1 MFIQWTDA
9 YKLGIPTVDAQ
20 HKGLADLVNR
30 FFVQAQNDALAEDLA
45 ATLNSLIDETRAHF
59 QSEESMLD
67 RSNYP
72 MLAQHAAEH
81 DRLLLQMGHFQKA
94 YQDGEP
100 TARELTI
107 DTTEFFRHWLLA
119 HIQQEDMLYKPYV
132 MKIS

>member
-1 MFIQWTDA
+1 MRSRRDRQGQPD
-9 YKLGIPTVDAQ
+9 VDER
-20 HKGLADLVNR
+20 D
-30 FFVQAQNDALAEDLA
+30 
-45 ATLNSLIDETRAHF
+45 
-59 QSEESMLD
+59 
-67 RSNYP
+67 
-72 MLAQHAAEH
+72 AQHAAEH
-81 DRLLLQMGHFQKA
+81 DRLLLQLGHFQKA